1 MFVALSQTGLSGSQ
15 WLRSALWT
23 LLPFAYASI
32 ADAETFRKCGM
43 KHVAT
48 QQVSPN
54 RPFKISKPA
63 EFQACRSL
71 RSFSARNQSK
81 KASAL

>member
-1 MFVALSQTGLSGSQ
+1 M
-15 WLRSALWT
+15 RT

-48 QQVSPN
+48 QQISSNWPV
-54 RPFKISKPA
+54 KISKPA
-63 EFQACRSL
+63 GFQARRLL
-71 RSFSARNQSK
+71 R
-81 KASAL
+81 